1 MAQVTEL
8 NIERKKR
15 VRNKRLWRLVVLV
28 LLGGAMTAA
37 MYLFPLLEGIS
48 FSALMQEAFG
58 TVGRSGSF
66 PVSLIGET
74 ASGIYN
80 LGGSAAV
87 LTDTN
92 VQVFSPAGRP
102 YGTVQ
107 NGFAE
112 PVLKTSASRAVL
124 YGKGAKGLMLLTKGG
139 KLAQTELDENVITA
153 EVSGNGRVAAATP
166 AARHAA
172 SVRVFDPDFNTLFT
186 WYSAENH
193 VLTLGLSADGA
204 KLAVGT
210 VTAQDGALLSFVKQF
225 SVTQQKELCETRLSE
240 SLVLSLK
247 YVQHG
252 VQVVADNQTLLI
264 NETGEVKQSY
274 PYAGKPLAGYSVTGS
289 SAALVLG
296 EYKSEHQLTVVSL
309 DEQCGVRFA
318 LVVHEQVRD
327 VYTDGLL
334 TYVLTDTAL
343 TVYNQSGQV
352 QLTEQNDFGWIGV
365 AANGED
371 VYLLQQHGV
380 QKLEQPKDNT

>member
-15 VRNKRLWRLVVLV
+15 VRQKRARRLVILV
-28 LLGGAMTAA
+28 LLGGAMIAIA
-37 MYLFPLLEGIS
+37 YLFPLLEGVS
-48 FSALMQEAFG
+48 FNALMQEAFG

-66 PVSLIGET
+66 PASLVGET

-112 PVLKTSASRAVL
+112 PVIKTSAARGVL
-124 YGKGAKGLMLLTKGG
+124 YGKGAKGITLLSKGG
-139 KLAQTELDENVITA
+139 KLAQTELDEIVVTA
-153 EVSGNGRVAAATP
+153 EVSANGRVAAATP
-166 AARHAA
+166 SARHAA
-172 SVRVFDPDFNTLFT
+172 SVRVFDDRFNTLFT

-193 VLTLGLSADGA
+193 VLTMGLSDDGA
-204 KLAVGT
+204 RLAVGT
-210 VTAQDGALLSFVKQF
+210 VTAQDGALLSIVKQF
-225 SVTQQKELCETRLSE
+225 SVTQHKEQSETRLAQ
-240 SLVLSLK
+240 SLVLALK
-247 YVQHG
+247 YVSHG
-252 VQVVADNQTLLI
+252 VQAIADDQTLLLD
-264 NETGEVKQSY
+264 ESGAVKQSY
-274 PYAGKPLAGYSVTGS
+274 SYAGKPLSSYSSTGGS
-289 SAALVLG
+289 TALLLG
-296 EYKSEHQLTVVSL
+296 DYKSEHQLTVVSL
-309 DEQCGVRFA
+309 DAACGVRFA

-327 VYTDGLL
+327 IYTDGAL

-352 QLTEQNDFGWIGV
+352 ELTQPNDSGWIGV
-365 AANGED
+365 AASGEH

-380 QKLEQPKDNT
+380 QKLEQPKE

>member
-15 VRNKRLWRLVVLV
+15 VRQKRARRLVILV
-28 LLGGAMTAA
+28 LLGGAMIAIA
-37 MYLFPLLEGIS
+37 YLFPLLEGVS
-48 FSALMQEAFG
+48 FNALMQEAFG

-66 PVSLIGET
+66 PASLVGET

-112 PVLKTSASRAVL
+112 PVIKTSASRGVL
-124 YGKGAKGLMLLTKGG
+124 YGKGAKGITLLSKGG
-139 KLAQTELDENVITA
+139 KLAQTELDEIVVTA
-153 EVSGNGRVAAATP
+153 EVSANGRVAAATP
-166 AARHAA
+166 SARHAA
-172 SVRVFDPDFNTLFT
+172 SVRVFDDGFNTLFT

-193 VLTLGLSADGA
+193 VLTLGLSDDGA
-204 KLAVGT
+204 RLAVGT
-210 VTAQDGALLSFVKQF
+210 VTAQDGALLSIVKQF
-225 SVTQQKELCETRLSE
+225 SVTQHKEQSETRLAQ
-240 SLVLSLK
+240 SLVLALK
-247 YVQHG
+247 YVSHG
-252 VQVVADNQTLLI
+252 VQAIADDQTLLLD
-264 NETGEVKQSY
+264 ESGAVKQSY
-274 PYAGKPLAGYSVTGS
+274 SYAGKPLSSYSSTGGS
-289 SAALVLG
+289 TALLLG
-296 EYKSEHQLTVVSL
+296 DYKSEHQLTVVSL
-309 DEQCGVRFA
+309 DEACGVRFA

-327 VYTDGLL
+327 IYTDGAL

-352 QLTEQNDFGWIGV
+352 QLTQPNDSGWIGV
-365 AANGED
+365 AASGEH

-380 QKLEQPKDNT
+380 QKLEQPKE